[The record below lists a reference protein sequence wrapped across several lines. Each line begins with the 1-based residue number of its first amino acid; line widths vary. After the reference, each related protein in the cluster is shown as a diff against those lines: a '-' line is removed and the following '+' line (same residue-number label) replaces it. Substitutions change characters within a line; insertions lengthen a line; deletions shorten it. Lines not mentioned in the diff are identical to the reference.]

1 MRTTS
6 LWLSTIKETPS
17 DAELISHQLMLR
29 AGLIRKLASGL
40 YTWLPVGLR
49 VLRKVETIVREEMNK
64 IGAQELL
71 MPAVQPAELWQET
84 QRWEQFGPELLKIV
98 DRHKRSFCFGPTHE
112 EVVTDLVRRE
122 VKSYK
127 QLPLTVYQI
136 QTKFRDEIRPRFGIM
151 RAREFLMKDAY
162 SFDKDKAGL
171 QKTYE
176 AMYAAYTQIFTRIGL
191 EFRVVLADTGSIGGN
206 ASHEFHVLA
215 ATGEDQIVF
224 SDESD
229 YAANIE
235 LAESLAP
242 EAVKSGSHM
251 LMQSFSTPN
260 LRAVESLK
268 QLDIAPETVVKALI
282 VKGSMSPLVALLL
295 RGDHE
300 INPIKVQKIPEVAY
314 PLTFANEQEIQTH
327 IGCEPGFIGPI
338 GLELPI
344 IADREVMQLTDFV
357 CGANQNGQHLKGVNW
372 DRDLPR
378 PIVADL
384 RKVVAGDFSPDGK
397 GKLCIARGI
406 EVGHVF
412 QLGNKYSRAMNA
424 LFVDEKGEMSPMEMG
439 CYGIGVSRIVAA
451 AIEQNHDQRGIV
463 WPDAIAPFQ
472 IALVG
477 IHKQLPEEVNQVCEK
492 LYSELS
498 AAGFDVLWDDRDER
512 PGVMFAD
519 IDLIGIPHRLVVSE
533 KNLDANVV
541 EYKSRKAQET
551 QLIPLNEVM
560 AFLKDLK
567 EMLNGF

>member
-1 MRTTS
+1 MRTTQ
-6 LWLSTIKETPS
+6 LWLSTLKETPS

-49 VLRKVETIVREEMNK
+49 VLRKVETIIREEMNK
-64 IGAQELL
+64 IGAQEIL
-71 MPAVQPAELWQET
+71 MPAIQPAELWQET
-84 QRWEQFGPELLKIV
+84 QRWEQFGAELLKIV
-98 DRHKRSFCFGPTHE
+98 DRHKRDFCFGPTHE
-112 EVVTDLVRRE
+112 EVITDLVRRE
-122 VKSYK
+122 IKSYK

-162 SFDKDKAGL
+162 SFDIDKAAL

-176 AMYAAYTQIFTRIGL
+176 AMYEAYTKIFTRIGL

-215 ATGEDQIVF
+215 ASGEDQIVF

-229 YAANIE
+229 YAANME
-235 LAESLAP
+235 LAESLASAP
-242 EAVKSGSHM
+242 VKTGPKM
-251 LMQSFSTPN
+251 LMQSLSTPN
-260 LRAVESLK
+260 LRTVEALQ
-268 QLDIAPETVVKALI
+268 QLNIAPGLVVKTLL
-282 VKGSMSPLVALLL
+282 VKGSTDPIVALLL
-295 RGDHE
+295 RGEDE
-300 INPIKVQKIPEVAY
+300 LNPVKVQKISEVAY
-314 PLTFANEQEIQTH
+314 PLVFANSQEIQKEM
-327 IGCEPGFIGPI
+327 GCEPGFIGPV
-338 GLELPI
+338 GLNIPI
-344 IADREVMQLTDFV
+344 IADREVMQLADFF
-357 CGANQNGQHLKGVNW
+357 CGANQNHQHYQGVNW

-384 RKVVAGDFSPDGK
+384 RKVVAGDLSPDGK
-397 GKLCIARGI
+397 GRLCIARGI

-424 LFVDEKGEMSPMEMG
+424 LFVDEKGDMLPMEMG

-451 AIEQNHDQRGIV
+451 AIEQNHDQRGII

-477 IHKQLPEEVNQVCEK
+477 IHKQLPVEVNKICEK
-492 LYSELS
+492 LYTQLS
-498 AAGFDVLWDDRDER
+498 AAGFDVLWDDRAER

-533 KNLDANVV
+533 KNLDAKVV
-541 EYKSRKAQET
+541 EYKSRTAQDAH
-551 QLIPLNEVM
+551 LIPVDDLM
-560 AFLKDLK
+560 AFLEEKRILR
-567 EMLNGF
+567 L